1 MAPFYAD
8 IDETPEYFA
17 NTTGEVSTENFY
29 WSSRMIA
36 AMADASYKKSIFH
49 IERYQEHV
57 MAKAHQIINRY
68 DDDLTKESDIAKR
81 MQIKREA
88 NRERRGQKNHKMM

>member
-1 MAPFYAD
+1 
-8 IDETPEYFA
+8 
-17 NTTGEVSTENFY
+17 
-29 WSSRMIA
+29 
-36 AMADASYKKSIFH
+36 MADASYKKSIFH

-88 NRERRGQKNHKMM
+88 NREIAKETSDTLSKVLYELSNQMKNSYARSDA

>member
-1 MAPFYAD
+1 
-8 IDETPEYFA
+8 
-17 NTTGEVSTENFY
+17 
-29 WSSRMIA
+29 MIA

-88 NRERRGQKNHKMM
+88 NREIAKMVKKETSDTLSKGFVRTEQSDEELLCEIGCINKI

>member
-1 MAPFYAD
+1 
-8 IDETPEYFA
+8 
-17 NTTGEVSTENFY
+17 
-29 WSSRMIA
+29 
-36 AMADASYKKSIFH
+36 
-49 IERYQEHV
+49 

-88 NRERRGQKNHKMM
+88 NREIGEDGEEGNFGYTV